1 MKTSTFVTTA
11 LTVFI
16 AGALAGCGGG
26 KGGARAAV
34 KNAEALCN
42 AGKPDEARE
51 SLFKA
56 SDSNKTLQEAL
67 KFAVAGSGDVNHIN
81 PCGPVLEELKK
92 QLK

>member
-16 AGALAGCGGG
+16 TGTLTGCGGG
-26 KGGARAAV
+26 KGGARAEMQ
-34 KNAEALCN
+34 KAEALCN

-56 SDSNKTLQEAL
+56 AESNKTLQEAV
-67 KFAVAGSGDVNHIN
+67 KFAVAGYGDVPHIN
-81 PCGPVLEELKK
+81 PCGPVMAELKK

>member
-1 MKTSTFVTTA
+1 MKTSTFVTT
-11 LTVFI
+11 VFI
-16 AGALAGCGGG
+16 AGMFAGCGGG

>member
-16 AGALAGCGGG
+16 IGTFAGCGGG
-26 KGGARAAV
+26 KGGARAEV
-34 KNAEALCN
+34 QKAEALCN
-42 AGKPDEARE
+42 SGKPDEARE

-56 SDSNKTLQEAL
+56 ADSNKTLQEAV
-67 KFAVAGSGDVNHIN
+67 KFAVAGSGDINHIN
-81 PCGPVLEELKK
+81 PCGPVLGELKK